1 MNKLGF
7 VFFKLEQKDLLTA
20 SPQVS
25 LFILLILTS
34 LLAEINGF
42 FVDRT
47 MAEFLFCGALSAM
60 R

>member
-7 VFFKLEQKDLLTA
+7 FFKKKLEQKDLLTA

-34 LLAEINGF
+34 LLAEITGF
-42 FVDRT
+42 FDRM